1 MRVRLG
7 RALAAWRIDRIA
19 MMALVTGSTAY
30 GFGATP
36 AIALKAGL
44 TASFLALGGFYLDH
58 LADWQKDRE
67 AGNTL
72 NPIARGALSP
82 LAARILVVAS
92 IGISVVLGCI
102 TNLWVLLPL
111 AAVLVIV
118 VGLAAGVLDTPF
130 PRAVSLGALQA
141 MYVLIGGLSAGV
153 FGWGLVLTAVFLLF
167 AMTGGRVLGD
177 VRDLPYDVRTDK
189 MTLPRKYGVYR
200 AALFLLANETVAYF
214 VAPSA
219 YWVGALGLGYLYC
232 ILAIIVSGTVIN
244 IAFVARPTPRM
255 ADVTNRLSLGIL
267 GMLYV
272 LGMVLGRK
280 G

>member
-1 MRVRLG
+1 MV
-7 RALAAWRIDRIA
+7 

-36 AIALKAGL
+36 QTTLLAGL
-44 TASFLALGGFYLDH
+44 AAFFLALGGFYLDH
-58 LADWQKDRE
+58 VADWQKDRA

-72 NPIARGALSP
+72 NPIARGALSRP
-82 LAARILVVAS
+82 AALVLVVAG
-92 IGISVVLGCI
+92 IGISIVLGFV
-102 TNLWVLLPL
+102 TNPWVLLPL
-111 AAVLVIV
+111 TGVLLIAG
-118 VGLAAGVLDTPF
+118 GLAVGVLDTPF
-130 PRAVSLGALQA
+130 LRAVSLGALQG
-141 MYVLIGGLSAGV
+141 MYVLIGGLSAGA
-153 FGWGLVLTAVFLLF
+153 FGWGVVLTAIFLFF

-177 VRDLPYDVRTDK
+177 IRDLPYDVRADK
-189 MTLPRKYGVYR
+189 MTLPRKYGVQR
-200 AALFLLANETVAYF
+200 AALFLLANETLAYL

-232 ILAIIVSGTVIN
+232 VLAIIVAGTMIN
-244 IAFVARPTPRM
+244 IAFMSRPTPKM
-255 ADVTNRLSLGIL
+255 ADVTNRLSLGVL